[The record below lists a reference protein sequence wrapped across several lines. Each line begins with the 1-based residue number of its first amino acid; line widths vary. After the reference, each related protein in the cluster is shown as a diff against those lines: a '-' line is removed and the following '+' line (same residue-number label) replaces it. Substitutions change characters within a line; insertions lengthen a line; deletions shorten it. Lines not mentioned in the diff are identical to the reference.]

1 MATNWF
7 SLRVTPV
14 SDDRESDAV
23 SRLRS
28 FMSKYADA
36 YLIAREYGGR
46 LGRLH
51 FQCWATTR
59 LTRKNFQQNVK
70 NAMGD
75 AIGKGN
81 AGYAVN
87 EEDIR
92 CPEALQRYC
101 CKGEA
106 RGKLPDIVCAQ
117 IVNYNDEYVTRYHES
132 YWDDN
137 EARKKSIKEKRVGM
151 YEALYEFVDTLGRP
165 ATREDIARQ
174 YIRICKQI
182 DKPIDVYRARP
193 VINLVWAKVAP
204 EAEETL
210 LREIL
215 PQYN

>member
-1 MATNWF
+1 MAATWF
-7 SLRVTPV
+7 SLRVTPLA
-14 SDDRESDAV
+14 DDRDADV
-23 SRLRS
+23 VLRLRA
-28 FMSKYADA
+28 FMTKYAESF
-36 YLIAREYGGR
+36 LIAREYGGR

-51 FQCWATTR
+51 FQCWATTF
-59 LTRKNFQQNVK
+59 LTRKNFQQNAK
-70 NAMGD
+70 NALGD
-75 AIGKGN
+75 SIAKGN

-106 RGKLPDIVCAQ
+106 RGKHPDIVCAQ
-117 IVNYNDEYVTRYHES
+117 IVNYNQEYVTRYHEA
-132 YWDDN
+132 YWDLND
-137 EARKKSIKEKRVGM
+137 ERKKSIKEKKVGM
-151 YEALYEFVDTLGRP
+151 YDALYEYVNGLGRP

-193 VINLVWAKVAP
+193 VINLVWAKVSP